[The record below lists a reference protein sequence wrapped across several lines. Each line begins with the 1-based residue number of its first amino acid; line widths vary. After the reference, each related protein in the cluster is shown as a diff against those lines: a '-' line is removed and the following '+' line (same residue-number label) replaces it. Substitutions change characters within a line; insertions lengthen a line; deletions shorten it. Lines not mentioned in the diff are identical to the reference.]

1 LVNILEG
8 FGIKMNTNDIRITTF
23 LNEIVDGA
31 VEKYVVREYNDQGT
45 VVRTRQ
51 VSSKQDAENVKL
63 EWQKQSS

>member
-1 LVNILEG
+1 
-8 FGIKMNTNDIRITTF
+8 MNTNDIRITTF

-31 VEKYVVREYNDQGT
+31 VEKYVVREYNNQDT

>member
-1 LVNILEG
+1 
-8 FGIKMNTNDIRITTF
+8 MNTNDIRITTF

-31 VEKYVVREYNDQGT
+31 VEKYVVREYNNQGT

-51 VSSKQDAENVKL
+51 VSSKQDEENVKL

>member
-31 VEKYVVREYNDQGT
+31 VEKYVVREYNNQGT